1 MNTQTNQQMLK
12 LKEIQTKRVIYQ
24 GLEVDVPVD
33 TYFMWLRHT
42 DKKTV
47 LWASVEKPVWN
58 ADHKLYIPSSEAT
71 LVAVLEHVDLT
82 TEQVKDSLETDESLP
97 TAQDL
102 VQLDAVVNLIKNL
115 RSFANSLERNVNK
128 AKLSRSSE
136 NIQALLQHVYAAEG
150 ELDTLITNAIDEAE
164 HYGISTDDNHTE
176 DADDGIDPDDY
187 AAIIKLL
194 TAVVK

>member
-1 MNTQTNQQMLK
+1 MLK
-12 LKEIQTKRVIYQ
+12 LKLKDIQTKSVIYQ
-24 GLEVDVPVD
+24 GLEVDVPAD
-33 TYFMWLRHT
+33 TNFMWLRHT

-47 LWASVEKPVWN
+47 LWASAQKPVWL
-58 ADHKLYIPSSEAT
+58 ADYNYYSQPSDAT
-71 LVAVLEHVDLT
+71 LVAELEHTNLT
-82 TEQVKDSLETDESLP
+82 VEQVKDSLETDESLP

-102 VQLDAVVNLIKNL
+102 EQLDVVVNLIKNL
-115 RSFANSLERNVNK
+115 RSFANSLECNVNK

-150 ELDTLITNAIDEAE
+150 ELDTFITNAIDEAE